1 MLRRDAKAGWY
12 LVDGKDRY
20 WDGKK
25 WLETKDL
32 SEPGWYEVDGI
43 TRYWDGG
50 SWQQLEDGWYDV
62 DGVTRYWEDENW
74 LEGDDP
80 GWYTVGEDDFYWNG
94 EIWILEQ
101 DITDQD
107 LEDMASQAEE
117 QATKP
122 IKATSSSQDSTAD
135 AANANKS
142 KIVINSDFKKA
153 LEIIKSGNSIFI
165 TGNAGTGKTT
175 LLRHAQSTVLKGK
188 KAVTVAP
195 TGVAAINSGGVTIH
209 RFFGFSPDITPQE
222 VKSHYRPRKYLKE
235 IGKLDT
241 LIIDEISMVRA
252 DLMDCIEIAL
262 RRYGRQRN
270 RPFGGV
276 QLVLIGDLLQ
286 LPPVARNET
295 KQVMMDAGY
304 PSTYFFSA
312 KCFQNQDVPCIE
324 LKQIF
329 RQKDVAF
336 IEVLNAIRTDTAT
349 QADLELL
356 NSRVVSSKD
365 IRADDSYV
373 TLVATNAAAATINS
387 ERIAGLSADL
397 QTWKAKITGEISK
410 EDYPTAEVLEF
421 KVGAQIMMLVN
432 EYSTTGS
439 VKWVNGSL
447 ANITAIDLKS
457 QEPSVTVKIIGSG
470 ITEKVKLHTWEVKRP
485 ILVDEEMQFEV
496 IGGFCQF
503 PFTLAWAVTIHKSQG
518 KTFDKVIVDLS
529 SRIFAEGQLYVALSR
544 CTTLEGLKLT
554 KPVLMHHVI
563 TNPVAVDYMQSR
575 LENSDR
581 RTEHS
586 HKAKP
591 EQSES
596 STDLALTKKPAR
608 SGSKWSRE
616 EDLDC
621 LQMYDNDSS
630 IIEIAAK
637 YERTPSAVLT
647 RITSWIIQSD
657 SRFNV
662 QTTILAADCERKGM
676 EWSPKEIKTLYE
688 LFGSANTVDEIVLT
702 LKRPAYEIANKCVE
716 LGLLVASS
724 KTKKLVESHWTG
736 DR

>member
-1 MLRRDAKAGWY
+1 MHRRTTKPGWY
-12 LVDGKDRY
+12 LVEGKDRY

-25 WLETKDL
+25 WLETQDM

-43 TRYWDGG
+43 TRYWDGE
-50 SWQQLEDGWYDV
+50 SWQELDIAWYDV
-62 DGVTRYWEDENW
+62 DGINRYWDGENW
-74 LEGDDP
+74 LVGEDP
-80 GWYTVGEDDFYWNG
+80 GWYTVDEDDFYWNG
-94 EIWILEQ
+94 ENWVLEQ

-107 LEDMASQAEE
+107 LEEMTSQVEE
-117 QATKP
+117 AATKP
-122 IKATSSSQDSTAD
+122 LRASSSNEDDVPESTS
-135 AANANKS
+135 ANNS

-195 TGVAAINSGGVTIH
+195 TGVAAINSGGITIH
-209 RFFGFSPDITPQE
+209 RFFGFTPDMTPQE
-222 VKSHYRPRKYLKE
+222 VKNQYRPKKYLKE
-235 IGKLDT
+235 IAKLDT
-241 LIIDEISMVRA
+241 LIIDEVSMVRA

-262 RRYGRQRN
+262 RRYGRQKN

-295 KQVMMDAGY
+295 KQVMLEAGY

-329 RQKDVAF
+329 RQKDIKF
-336 IEVLNAIRTDTAT
+336 IQVLNAIRTDIAT
-349 QADLELL
+349 LADLDLL
-356 NSRVVSSKD
+356 NTRVVSDKE
-365 IRADDSYV
+365 IRADSSYV
-373 TLVATNAAAATINS
+373 TLVATNAAAAMINS
-387 ERIAGLSADL
+387 DRISDLNTDL

-439 VKWVNGSL
+439 IKWVNGSL
-447 ANITAIDLKS
+447 GTITAIDLKA
-457 QEPSVTVKIIGSG
+457 QEPSVTVKILGSG
-470 ITEKVKLHTWEVKRP
+470 VTERVKVHTWEVKRP

-496 IGGFCQF
+496 IGSFSQF

-563 TNPVAVDYMQSR
+563 TNPVAVEYMQNKLGNVGAGISQLANVR
-575 LENSDR
+575 VEND
-581 RTEHS
+581 EII
-586 HKAKP
+586 
-591 EQSES
+591 QST
-596 STDLALTKKPAR
+596 STAEKPAR
-608 SGSKWSRE
+608 SGSKWSLE

-621 LQMYDNDSS
+621 LELYDSGSS
-630 IIEIAAK
+630 INEIASK
-637 YERTPSAVLT
+637 YARTPSAILT
-647 RITSWIIQSD
+647 RITSWIIQSE

-662 QTTILAADCERKGM
+662 QTSILAVDCERKGM
-676 EWSPKEIKTLYE
+676 DWNPKEIKSLYE
-688 LFGSANTVDEIVLT
+688 LFTSAKTVDEIVVN
-702 LKRPAYEIANKCVE
+702 LKRPAYEVANKCVE
-716 LGLLVASS
+716 LGLLIA
-724 KTKKLVESHWTG
+724 TKKTRSLIESHWG
-736 DR
+736 AH

>member
-1 MLRRDAKAGWY
+1 MLRRTAKPGWY
-12 LVDGKDRY
+12 LVEGKERY

-25 WLETKDL
+25 WLETQDM
-32 SEPGWYEVDGI
+32 SEPGWYEVDGV
-43 TRYWDGG
+43 TRYWDGD
-50 SWQQLEDGWYDV
+50 SWQELDVAWYEV
-62 DGVTRYWEDENW
+62 DGINRYWDGENW
-74 LEGDDP
+74 LVGEDP
-80 GWYTVGEDDFYWNG
+80 GWYTVDEDDFYWNG
-94 EIWILEQ
+94 ENWVLEQ

-107 LEDMASQAEE
+107 LEEMTSQVEE
-117 QATKP
+117 AATKP
-122 IKATSSSQDSTAD
+122 LKASSSNEDAVPDSTS
-135 AANANKS
+135 ANNS

-175 LLRHAQSTVLKGK
+175 LLRHAQATVLKGK

-195 TGVAAINSGGVTIH
+195 TGVAAINSGGITIH
-209 RFFGFSPDITPQE
+209 RFFGFTPDITPQE
-222 VKSHYRPRKYLKE
+222 VKNQYRPKKYLKE
-235 IGKLDT
+235 IAKLDT
-241 LIIDEISMVRA
+241 LIIDEVSMVRA

-262 RRYGRQRN
+262 RRYGRQKN

-295 KQVMMDAGY
+295 KQVMLEAGY

-329 RQKDVAF
+329 RQKDIKF
-336 IEVLNAIRTDTAT
+336 IRVLNAIRTDIAT
-349 QADLELL
+349 LADLDLL
-356 NSRVVSSKD
+356 NTRVVSDKE
-365 IRADDSYV
+365 IRADSSYV

-387 ERIAGLSADL
+387 DRIAGLKADL

-439 VKWVNGSL
+439 IKWVNGSL
-447 ANITAIDLKS
+447 GNITAIDLKA
-457 QEPSVTVKIIGSG
+457 QEPSVTVKIMGSG
-470 ITEKVKLHTWEVKRP
+470 VTERVKVHTWEVKRP
-485 ILVDEEMQFEV
+485 ILVEEEMQFEV
-496 IGGFCQF
+496 IGSFSQF

-563 TNPVAVDYMQSR
+563 TNPVAVEYMQNK
-575 LENSDR
+575 LGTVGE
-581 RTEHS
+581 
-586 HKAKP
+586 
-591 EQSES
+591 
-596 STDLALTKKPAR
+596 DLSQLVNARDEVGEIVQNTVTAEKPAR
-608 SGSKWSRE
+608 SGSKWSLE

-621 LQMYDNDSS
+621 LDLYDSGSS
-630 IIEIAAK
+630 INEIASK
-637 YERTPSAVLT
+637 YARTPSAILT
-647 RITSWIIQSD
+647 RITSWIIQSE
-657 SRFNV
+657 SRFKV
-662 QTTILAADCERKGM
+662 QTSILAADCERKGM
-676 EWSPKEIKTLYE
+676 DWNPKEIKSLYE
-688 LFGSANTVDEIVLT
+688 LFTSAKSVDEIVVN
-702 LKRPAYEIANKCVE
+702 LKRPAYEVANKCVE
-716 LGLLVASS
+716 LGLLIA
-724 KTKKLVESHWTG
+724 TKKTRSLIESYWAAH
-736 DR
+736 

>member
-1 MLRRDAKAGWY
+1 MLRRHTKAGWY
-12 LVDGKDRY
+12 LVDGEDRY

-32 SEPGWYEVDGI
+32 SEPGWYEADGM

-107 LEDMASQAEE
+107 LENMASQVEE

-122 IKATSSSQDSTAD
+122 IKASSSSQDSTA
-135 AANANKS
+135 NASNVNKS

-175 LLRHAQSTVLKGK
+175 LLRHAQATVLKGK

-209 RFFGFSPDITPQE
+209 RFFGFTPDITPQE
-222 VKSHYRPRKYLKE
+222 VKSSYRPRKYLKE

-262 RRYGRQRN
+262 RRFGRQRN

-286 LPPVARNET
+286 LPPVAPNET
-295 KQVMMDAGY
+295 KQVMKDAGY

-312 KCFQNQDVPCIE
+312 KCFQNQDPPCIE

-336 IEVLNAIRTDTAT
+336 IEVLNAIRTDNAT
-349 QADLELL
+349 QADLDLL
-356 NSRVVSSKD
+356 NRRVVSSKE

-387 ERIAGLSADL
+387 ERISSLRADL

-410 EDYPTAEVLEF
+410 EDYPTAEVLDF

-485 ILVDEEMQFEV
+485 ILVEEEMQFEV
-496 IGGFCQF
+496 IGSFCQF

-563 TNPVAVDYMQSR
+563 TNPVAVEYMQSR
-575 LENSDR
+575 LAKSDSGA
-581 RTEHS
+581 ELPHGVKS
-586 HKAKP
+586 GL
-591 EQSES
+591 SMIS
-596 STDLALTKKPAR
+596 DDSTNLAKPAR

-621 LQMYDNDSS
+621 LQMYDDGFS
-630 IIEIAAK
+630 IIEIASK
-637 YERTPSAVLT
+637 YERTPSAIFA
-647 RITSWIIQSD
+647 RITSWITQTD
-657 SRFNV
+657 PRFNA
-662 QTTILAADCERKGM
+662 QTTILAADCERKGLD
-676 EWSPKEIKTLYE
+676 WNPKEITSLYE
-688 LFGSANTVDEIVLT
+688 LFGAVNSVDEIVLA

-716 LGLLVASS
+716 LGLLVVTSR
-724 KTKKLVESHWTG
+724 TKKIVELH
-736 DR
+736 